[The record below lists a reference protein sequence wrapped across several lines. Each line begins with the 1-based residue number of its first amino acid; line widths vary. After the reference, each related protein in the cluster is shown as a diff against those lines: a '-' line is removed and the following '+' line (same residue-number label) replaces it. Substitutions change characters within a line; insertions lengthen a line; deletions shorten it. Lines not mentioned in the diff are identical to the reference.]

1 MRVDD
6 TQIDH
11 DTIDEVEV
19 EDDIYM
25 LHDELDVADNDI
37 IDDDVHKIEVDD
49 EVELDEHDKIELVI
63 IGDDVDEHEF
73 LVV

>member
-19 EDDIYM
+19 DDDIYM

-37 IDDDVHKIEVDD
+37 IDDDVHKIEVD
-49 EVELDEHDKIELVI
+49 EVEVHEVLDANEQVNIIDDYDEIEY
-63 IGDDVDEHEF
+63 
-73 LVV
+73 